1 METSMVG
8 MCLRMQI
15 DTFDVKK
22 HKNVYKHCANAHD
35 EEDAYIASVN
45 VSTSLTTLHLGV
57 WDLKEKKS
65 LLIGRDKIIVKN
77 NH

>member
-1 METSMVG
+1 MVG

-57 WDLKEKKS
+57 
-65 LLIGRDKIIVKN
+65 
-77 NH
+77 